1 MGETVTTTLTLD
13 AELEKRL
20 RTLAE
25 AEASSPASLMERAIS
40 EYVGRE
46 EERRQLDED
55 ADWAKVL
62 SPGEQQRIVFAR
74 ILLMRPKAVFLDE
87 ATSALDAG
95 FELALYN
102 LLRAELPHTVVV
114 SVAHHEALRRHHRS
128 HLELLGGGAWRL
140 EPAA

>member
-55 ADWAKVL
+55 ADAASEEFDRTGLHLTNAEVIAWLEKRAR
-62 SPGEQQRIVFAR
+62 GEA
-74 ILLMRPKAVFLDE
+74 
-87 ATSALDAG
+87 
-95 FELALYN
+95 
-102 LLRAELPHTVVV
+102 AELPECHT
-114 SVAHHEALRRHHRS
+114 
-128 HLELLGGGAWRL
+128 
-140 EPAA
+140 

>member
-13 AELEKRL
+13 VELEKRL

-55 ADWAKVL
+55 ADAAWRHYQETGLHLTFEEVEAWFEKIAA
-62 SPGEQQRIVFAR
+62 GE
-74 ILLMRPKAVFLDE
+74 D
-87 ATSALDAG
+87 
-95 FELALYN
+95 
-102 LLRAELPHTVVV
+102 AELPECHT
-114 SVAHHEALRRHHRS
+114 
-128 HLELLGGGAWRL
+128 
-140 EPAA
+140 